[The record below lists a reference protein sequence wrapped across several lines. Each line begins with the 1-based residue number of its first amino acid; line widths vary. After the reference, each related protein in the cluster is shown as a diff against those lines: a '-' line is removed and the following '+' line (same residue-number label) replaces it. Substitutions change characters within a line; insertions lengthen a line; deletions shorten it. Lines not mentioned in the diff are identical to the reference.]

1 MLCGV
6 HSDMMK
12 SMQATDLPS
21 RLLLDSMVCLL
32 RALVVGVAV
41 HCHVLSPRLTRAVT
55 SLLHHLVSCGTT
67 RGSLFVCLVVWV
79 SCLFVTYIILYM
91 YIASNEGTFWSKK
104 RWNVWGFFS
113 I

>member
-67 RGSLFVCLVVWV
+67 RGSLFVCLVV
-79 SCLFVTYIILYM
+79 SCCMGVLFVCYIILYM
-91 YIASNEGTFWSKK
+91 YIASNEDLLAFERGLFH
-104 RWNVWGFFS
+104 
-113 I
+113 